1 MLKNHL
7 AQAENHVSMGD
18 EIIARQRRL
27 IFRLERDGHD
37 STEAR
42 GLLALFEDVQKMH
55 EADRDRLLKEFQES
69 PAPGL
74 NTLSNL

>member
-7 AQAENHVSMGD
+7 AQAEGHVSIGD

-27 IFRLERDGHD
+27 IFRLDRDGHD

-42 GLLALFEDVQKMH
+42 GLLGLFEDVQKMH
-55 EADRDRLLKEFQES
+55 EADRDRLLKEFRE
-69 PAPGL
+69 
-74 NTLSNL
+74 LSASS